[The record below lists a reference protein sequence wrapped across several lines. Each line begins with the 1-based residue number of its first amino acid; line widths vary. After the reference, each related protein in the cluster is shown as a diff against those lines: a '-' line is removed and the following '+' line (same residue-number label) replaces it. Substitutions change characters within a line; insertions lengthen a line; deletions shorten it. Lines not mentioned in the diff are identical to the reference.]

1 MNPLSFLADIIPAKF
16 RRLAYNVGSSAAAAV
31 VVLGQTGVIPA
42 DGAAQIGAV
51 IAFVLSALASANTP
65 KA

>member
-1 MNPLSFLADIIPAKF
+1 MNPLKSLAVLIPARYRKF
-16 RRLAYNVGSSAAAAV
+16 AYDLGSAVAAAV

-42 DGAAQIGAV
+42 DGAAQIGAA

-65 KA
+65 S

>member
-1 MNPLSFLADIIPAKF
+1 MNPLKSLAVLIPARYRKF
-16 RRLAYNVGSSAAAAV
+16 AYDLGLIASAAV
-31 VVLGQTGVIPA
+31 VALGQAGIIPA

-65 KA
+65 A

>member
-1 MNPLSFLADIIPAKF
+1 MNPLKFLVDVIPAHF
-16 RRLAYNVGSSAAAAV
+16 RKLAYNIGSAAAAAV

-42 DGAAQIGAV
+42 DGAAQIGAA

-65 KA
+65 TA